1 MKELRDYT
9 DSVSVNELTP
19 EAEVFFVRL
28 IIKSDD
34 SGLINSNPL
43 FLRSELYPI
52 NRKMTEQ
59 KVVELIKECYDKH
72 VICKVDGEDGKEFI
86 KINKFKKKVKAGT
99 KYNIKDGSKEDE
111 IREIYNMYPRHV
123 GRAAAFKAIEIALQK
138 INFEELLELT
148 RIFAES
154 TEGADVQYI
163 PHPATWFNQERFRD
177 DRTEWKRVGRGTS
190 NNKDNGNARRTY
202 KHISNNAAD
211 FRDDG
216 STKQEF

>member
-34 SGLINSNPL
+34 AGLINSNPL

-72 VICKVDGEDGKEFI
+72 VICKVNGEDGKEFI
-86 KINKFKKKVKAGT
+86 KINKFKKKDKAGT
-99 KYNIKDGSKEDE
+99 KYNIRDAHKVSQ
-111 IREIYNMYPRHV
+111 IQEIYNAYPRHV
-123 GRAAAFKAIEIALQK
+123 APAAAFKAIEMALRK
-138 INFEELLELT
+138 VDFEELLELT
-148 RIFAES
+148 RIFAEC
-154 TEGADVQYI
+154 TLGAEERWI
-163 PHPATWFNQERFRD
+163 PYPASWFNGERFRD
-177 DRTEWKRVGRGTS
+177 DRTEWKRVGRNLS
-190 NNKDNGNARRTY
+190 PSKNNSKQYSAKELPDSSKY
-202 KHISNNAAD
+202 KNMES
-211 FRDDG
+211 F
-216 STKQEF
+216 